1 MAVVLDTHALIW
13 LVDGR
18 EGVFSP
24 AMLVRIEQA
33 ARRTEVLVPAI
44 VFWEVA
50 MLDARGRIQLSQ
62 PCTVWCEQVQAR
74 PGIRIVPPTPAISI
88 DGTRLPGNFHGDP
101 ADRMIVAT
109 ARAEN
114 ATVLTNDRKIL
125 DYAATGTVKA
135 EPLG

>member
-1 MAVVLDTHALIW
+1 MALVLDTHALIW

-18 EGVFSP
+18 EGMFSP
-24 AMLVRIEQA
+24 AMLDRIEHA
-33 ARRTEVLVPAI
+33 VRRNEVLVPAI

-62 PCTVWCEQVQAR
+62 SCTVWCEQVQAR
-74 PGIRIVPPTPAISI
+74 QGIRIVPLTPAISI
-88 DGTRLPGNFHGDP
+88 DSTRLPGSFHGDP

-114 ATVLTNDRKIL
+114 ATLLTNDRKIL
-125 DYAATGTVKA
+125 DYAVTGAVKA
-135 EPLG
+135 VALG